1 MASVWRRTEV
11 AGAVCRHEG
20 DLLPIPT
27 QLIAQTQRPRGTT
40 RGRVFVEVAGI
51 EPASFD
57 DDQGLLRA
65 QSARPFL
72 SPSALADAS
81 LRRGQSLLD
90 LDQAPA
96 TGAVSQSSS

>member
-1 MASVWRRTEV
+1 M
-11 AGAVCRHEG
+11 AGAVGHPEG

-27 QLIAQTQRPRGTT
+27 QPIAQTQRPGGSTP
-40 RGRVFVEVAGI
+40 GRVFVEVAGI

-57 DDQGLLRA
+57 DVQGLLRA
-65 QSARPFL
+65 QSAGPFL

-81 LRRGQSLLD
+81 LRRGQSLLG

-96 TGAVSQSSS
+96 TGALSQSSS